1 MHLCLSLYSLSY
13 PKRVGRKKRTHRK
26 KERQRQKQN
35 SCSSSRG
42 GNFSFLFFF
51 SPSVAGW
58 QSWGGGG
65 FPFFFFLLSI
75 ARITPVSVQ
84 QWAAV
89 DGHRNS
95 QKRMKERMMRE
106 RKKETR
112 KRQWNKQHKRNLNG
126 VLVVVVQEEGA
137 TDSELPVL
145 AAITNTHHTHRSKAR
160 ETCGSLLSC
169 CSCCSCPGDPGLA
182 AHIPSQDV
190 FQSKAAKRA
199 THTHTHTL
207 ILIGYARQDKRN
219 LFK

>member
-1 MHLCLSLYSLSY
+1 MT
-13 PKRVGRKKRTHRK
+13 KRNEIESRDRRKKTCAVRSVSTIV
-26 KERQRQKQN
+26 
-35 SCSSSRG
+35 
-42 GNFSFLFFF
+42 SFFGTIFFWKYPNVLFC
-51 SPSVAGW
+51 
-58 QSWGGGG
+58 
-65 FPFFFFLLSI
+65 FFLLSCS
-75 ARITPVSVQ
+75 P
-84 QWAAV
+84 W
-89 DGHRNS
+89 NEK
-95 QKRMKERMMRE
+95 KRPKKEEMNHFGW

-145 AAITNTHHTHRSKAR
+145 ATITNTHHTHRSKAR

-199 THTHTHTL
+199 THTHTL